1 MAKMNCWEYKNC
13 GREESGRNVEEL
25 GVCEATKEARL
36 DGVHGGTNAGR
47 ACWSVKHTLCGGKK
61 QSNLAVK
68 LSQCV
73 FCDFYKLVSSEEQ
86 GFMSTSSLRDM
97 LKDTEKSVK

>member
-1 MAKMNCWEYKNC
+1 MGKMNCWEYKSC
-13 GREESGRNVEEL
+13 GREEGGRNVEEL
-25 GVCEATKEARL
+25 GVCEASRETRL

-47 ACWSVKHTLCGGKK
+47 ACWSVKHTLCGGSV

-73 FCDFYKLVSSEEQ
+73 SCEFYKLVTSEEPT
-86 GFMSTSSLRDM
+86 MLSTSSLRDM
-97 LKDTEKSVK
+97 LKEPAKSIK